1 VYGEK
6 KSVEKRDSLHDPI
19 DFSREILSSLTSG

>member
-6 KSVEKRDSLHDPI
+6 KSVENLNAMHNWKYR
-19 DFSREILSSLTSG
+19 